1 MTMTLERVE
10 RLAANLPA
18 HVAGYRHSM
27 KDEEGIR
34 AGLKARRREVISLRI
49 MTALVAAILA
59 LGVISGIASVAHMQ
73 SRFVANNEGHRSM
86 VLPRTSGCKNA
97 ETADD
102 DSRIEDCLPARLGN
116 ASARPR
122 GFGDLSGRATEEV
135 IEERHGEGQE

>member
-1 MTMTLERVE
+1 MTLERIGRRSV
-10 RLAANLPA
+10 AILPA
-18 HVAGYRHSM
+18 HVAGYRRSM
-27 KDEEGIR
+27 KVDEEGTR

-59 LGVISGIASVAHMQ
+59 LGVISSIASVAHMQ

-102 DSRIEDCLPARLGN
+102 DS
-116 ASARPR
+116 
-122 GFGDLSGRATEEV
+122 
-135 IEERHGEGQE
+135 H